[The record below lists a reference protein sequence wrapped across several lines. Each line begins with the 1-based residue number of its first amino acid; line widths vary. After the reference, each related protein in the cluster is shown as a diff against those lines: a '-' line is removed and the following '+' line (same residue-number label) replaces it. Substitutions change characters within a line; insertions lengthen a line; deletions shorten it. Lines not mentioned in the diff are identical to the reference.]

1 MQRRIL
7 SLVLALVLALG
18 IGFPAVAG
26 NFSYTSGPAKMR
38 IDVITPEGTPA
49 KALVLVLHTSGGH
62 KQADDDYARKL
73 VAQGYATAVPH
84 FLAAYGIE
92 PKQRRRTWT
101 QFRGTLLTGFR
112 RIADEVA
119 SRTGIPRPRVY
130 AVGFSNGGY
139 WAAYLAGKGIVA
151 KGISYYGAVTE
162 AGTDRVLDNISAALA
177 VPGGAVLFLH
187 GTEDETVG
195 VGAIRRLQRKI
206 GAARATFVYYE
217 GAGHG
222 FERDSSTA
230 NDKAAADAWRR
241 TLEFFGR

>member
-1 MQRRIL
+1 MPRCIL
-7 SLVLALVLALG
+7 SLLLALG
-18 IGFPAVAG
+18 LGLAAPAAAG
-26 NFSYTSGPAKMR
+26 DFSYTSGPAEMR
-38 IDVITPEGTPA
+38 VDVVTPDGTA
-49 KALVLVLHTSGGH
+49 GKGLVLVLHTSGGF
-62 KQADDDYARKL
+62 QDADRDYARKL
-73 VAQGYATAVPH
+73 VAQGYVAAMPH
-84 FLAAYGIE
+84 FLAAYGIT

-101 QFRGTLLTGFR
+101 QFREQLLTDFR

-119 SRTGIPRPRVY
+119 TRTGIARSRVY

-162 AGTDRVLDNISAALA
+162 AGSDRDLDNISAALA
-177 VPGGAVLFLH
+177 GQGGAVLFLH
-187 GTEDETVG
+187 GTEDGTVG

-206 GAARATFVYYE
+206 GNARATFVYYE

-222 FERDSSTA
+222 FERDSGTA

-241 TLEFFGR
+241 TLEFIGR